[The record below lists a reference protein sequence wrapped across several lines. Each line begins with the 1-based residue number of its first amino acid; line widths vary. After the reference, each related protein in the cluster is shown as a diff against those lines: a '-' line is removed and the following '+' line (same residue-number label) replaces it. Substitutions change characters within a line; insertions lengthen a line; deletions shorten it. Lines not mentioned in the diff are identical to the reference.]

1 MKKNVKLI
9 VIAMLALFTF
19 AAAAHA
25 GTFAS
30 LDQTFKFELERN
42 SLTNVNDAAG
52 RWQHEGGEVYYR
64 GVYVGDYAI
73 HRRVTWGG
81 TDNQNTAMLTMT
93 IFFIKGDSKAPQNI
107 TLQGSHDFSSGEYV
121 GSVSAASQE
130 YLKLQGAYFIGNTAS
145 RTLVVVR

>member
-1 MKKNVKLI
+1 MKTNIKMGVLTI
-9 VIAMLALFTF
+9 LALFAF
-19 AAAAHA
+19 ATAVHA

-30 LDQTFKFELERN
+30 LDQNFKFELERN

-52 RWQHEGGEVYYR
+52 RWQHEGGLVYYR

-93 IFFIKGDSKAPQNI
+93 IFFFKGNSEAPQNI
-107 TLQGSHDFSSGEYV
+107 TMQGSHDFSSGEYV

-130 YLKLQGAYFIGNTAS
+130 YLKLQGAYFIGNTAKD
-145 RTLVVVR
+145 TLLIVR